1 MNATDLLPRGVS
13 VFERGWLSS
22 NNVLMQ
28 GDQNALVDSGYFL
41 HSDQTVA
48 LVAQALQGCSL
59 DLLANTHLHS
69 DHCGGNAALQ
79 AAHPAL
85 RTLIPPAQALAV
97 DVWDMQALTYEPT
110 GQRCPRFGF
119 DAVLVPGSSIR
130 LGEHDWQIH
139 AAPGHD
145 PHSLI
150 LFEPQ
155 SRCLIS
161 ADALWENGF
170 GVVFPELEGV
180 SAFDEVA
187 DTLDLIE
194 QLAPQVVIPGHGAV
208 FTGAQ
213 AALSRARARLAAHR
227 AAPDKHARHAAKVL
241 IKYHMLEFQ
250 SRPENDLLRWIDGTA
265 YFHTIHTKHF
275 AKQAYEPWREAL
287 LQDLLQS
294 GALQRMQRDG
304 VETIVNV

>member
-22 NNVLMQ
+22 NNVLLQ

-41 HSDQTVA
+41 HCDQTVA
-48 LVAQALQGCSL
+48 LVAQALQGRSL
-59 DLLANTHLHS
+59 DQLANTHLHS

-97 DVWDMQALTYEPT
+97 EAWDMQALTYEPT

-130 LGEHDWQIH
+130 LGDHDWQIH

-145 PHSLI
+145 PHSVI

-170 GVVFPELEGV
+170 GVVFPELEGD
-180 SAFDEVA
+180 SGFDEVA
-187 DTLDLIE
+187 DTLDLME
-194 QLAPQVVIPGHGAV
+194 SLAPQVVIPGHGAV
-208 FTGAQ
+208 FTDVVGAF
-213 AALSRARARLAAHR
+213 ARARSRLQAQR
-227 AAPDKHARHAAKVL
+227 SNPQRHALHAAKVL

-250 SRPENDLLRWIDGTA
+250 AKPEAALLAWADATALLRSIA
-265 YFHTIHTKHF
+265 QHHF
-275 AKQAYEPWREAL
+275 SGQDFAHWRSQL
-287 LQDLLQS
+287 LQDLCDS
-294 GALQRMQRDG
+294 GALARVQRADDVWIENR
-304 VETIVNV
+304 